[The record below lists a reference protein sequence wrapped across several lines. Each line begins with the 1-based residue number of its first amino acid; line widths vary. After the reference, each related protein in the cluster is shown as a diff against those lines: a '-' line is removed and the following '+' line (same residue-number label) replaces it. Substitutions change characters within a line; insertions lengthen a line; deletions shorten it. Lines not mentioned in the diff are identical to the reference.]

1 MLFIRPDGRFDD
13 LDRSGELVL
22 SVGLHNW
29 RGFHHFVAGSLLQ
42 IGLNTKFYLKYFGSQ
57 PFKQV

>member
-1 MLFIRPDGRFDD
+1 MELFIRPDGRFDD

-42 IGLNTKFYLKYFGSQ
+42 ICLLYTSAAADE
-57 PFKQV
+57 